1 MTFDLGFWLTTIG
14 LLLDMVGAYTLVIF
28 DLPRRGREGMTRKA
42 RLVDIVQAKVVDW
55 TTSEK
60 PKFRNLDA
68 GL

>member
-42 RLVDIVQAKVVDW
+42 RLVDIVQAKVVD
-55 TTSEK
+55 
-60 PKFRNLDA
+60 
-68 GL
+68 